1 MTTERQA
8 RMLRY
13 EVPVDDQWHTFD
25 VPAMTRIQHL
35 VSRRPEVV
43 EFWAELWEPLDG
55 EEPLTTPRTFRVYG
69 TGQPYDPR
77 NLDYKGTA
85 LAAGGQLVW
94 HLFEQVKP

>member
-1 MTTERQA
+1 MTERTA

-13 EVPVDDQWHTFD
+13 EVPVDDQWHTID

-35 VSRRPEVV
+35 ASRNPQVV
-43 EFWAELWEPLDG
+43 EFWAEQWEPLEG
-55 EEPLTTPRTFRVYG
+55 EEPLTRPRTFRVYG
-69 TGQPYDPR
+69 TGHPYDPR

-85 LAAGGQLVW
+85 LAADGALVW